1 MYIASSNGLG
11 LYTINNHVNVSGC
24 SFINNTAY
32 YGGALCLGGY
42 NHLEVSNLTF
52 TENAALD
59 SGGAI
64 FADESNEMSLETCN
78 VVPRSSNSLVICYF
92 GNGNRNSTTC
102 PKGNV
107 LSQKGLQDFD

>member
-11 LYTINNHVNVSGC
+11 LYTINNHVKVSGC

-64 FADESNEMSLETCN
+64 FADESNEMSLETCTFTN
-78 VVPRSSNSLVICYF
+78 NKAMISDLAAGGAILLLQSNQVDEQ
-92 GNGNRNSTTC
+92 T
-102 PKGNV
+102 
-107 LSQKGLQDFD
+107 